1 MSHKNRHSA
10 VLPVLLLLAAF
21 TASLAGAQAPPAP
34 TPAGPP
40 PAQSGAAPSGGMPS
54 DPVLVID
61 GRDRAQVRLAFPKA
75 DIDSALTGDFQ
86 QAAREIE
93 QTLRDDLAY
102 SGIFVTQGPAELAVL
117 SLNGDRNHDFEQYLS
132 LGNQVVL
139 LTTIARESDRLTLD
153 GWIYDLPSKQ
163 SVLGKRFRGTPD
175 QARQLAHYLSD
186 AIYFQFT
193 GRQGISLTTLAF
205 QSDREGGQELF
216 LMDYD
221 GHNQRR
227 ISGHKSTSGYSDWSP
242 TGDAIAYMSYFSGT
256 PGIYY
261 VDLASGNK
269 VPIYREGVLNISPSF
284 SPDGKRVAFA
294 SAGPDSNIDIYV
306 CDRVCRQPQRLTT
319 STAIDTNPAWSPDGK
334 QIAFTSSRSGKPQ
347 IFLMDADGQN
357 TRRISFD
364 GEYNEGASWRPDG
377 QQITY
382 ATRRGNRFDIAVTNL
397 VDLQTRILTSSNDA
411 SYEEP
416 CFAPDG
422 RRIAFTSRRG
432 KQSQIYVMNVDGKE
446 WRQLTHEGNNSAPDW
461 SPFPPK

>member
-1 MSHKNRHSA
+1 MTDNKRSSA
-10 VLPVLLLLAAF
+10 APPALLLALGLAL
-21 TASLAGAQAPPAP
+21 ALAGGAAAQAPP
-34 TPAGPP
+34 PAGQ
-40 PAQSGAAPSGGMPS
+40 PASPISS
-54 DPVLVID
+54 DPVLVVD
-61 GRDRAQVRLAFPKA
+61 GSGRNQVRLAFPKA
-75 DIDSALTGDFQ
+75 DADTAMTGDFQ
-86 QAAREIE
+86 QAARVIE

-102 SGIFVTQGPAELAVL
+102 FGIFNIQGPAELAVL
-117 SLNGDRNHDFEQYLS
+117 SLNGDRQHDFEQYLS

-139 LTTIARESDRLTLD
+139 LTTIAKEDDRLTLD
-153 GWIYDLPSKQ
+153 GWIYDLPSRQ

-186 AIYFQFT
+186 AIYYQFT

-216 LMDYD
+216 LMDFD

-269 VPIYREGVLNISPSF
+269 VPIYREGVLNISPTF
-284 SPDGKRVAFA
+284 SPDGRRVAFA

-306 CDRVCRQPQRLTT
+306 CDRSCRQPQRLTT
-319 STAIDTNPAWSPDGK
+319 SSAIDTNPAWSPDGK
-334 QIAFTSSRSGKPQ
+334 HIAFTSSRSGKPQ

-357 TRRISFD
+357 TRRISFE
-364 GEYNEGASWRPDG
+364 GEYNEGAAWRPDG

-397 VDLQTRILTSSNDA
+397 VDLQTRIVTNNDSGA

-416 CFAPDG
+416 TFAPDG
-422 RRIAFTSRRG
+422 QRIAFTSRKG
-432 KQSQIYVMNVDGKE
+432 KTSQIFVMNVDGTG
-446 WRQLTHEGNNSAPDW
+446 WRQLTHEGNSSAPDW
-461 SPFPPK
+461 SPLPPK

>member
-1 MSHKNRHSA
+1 MYPPKRSTSSFVFHG
-10 VLPVLLLLAAF
+10 LLLAGALLAGSPALLAQ
-21 TASLAGAQAPPAP
+21 TPPPVESLAGP
-34 TPAGPP
+34 TPALPP
-40 PAQSGAAPSGGMPS
+40 DSHL
-54 DPVLVID
+54 LVID
-61 GRDRAQVRLAFPKA
+61 GGNRRAQVRLAFPKV
-75 DIDSALTGDFQ
+75 DTDVALAGDYL

-102 SGIFVTQGPAELAVL
+102 TGIFNLQGPVELAVL
-117 SLNGDRNHDFEQYLS
+117 SLNGDRQHDFEQYRS
-132 LGNQVVL
+132 LGNEVVL
-139 LTTIARESDRLTLD
+139 LATLQREGDRLTLD
-153 GWIYDLPSKQ
+153 GWVYDLPSRQ
-163 SVLGKRFRGTPD
+163 SVLGKRYRGTTD

-186 AIYFQFT
+186 AIYYQFT
-193 GRQGISLTTLAF
+193 GRPGLGLTTLAF

-269 VPIYREGVLNISPSF
+269 VPVYREGVLNISPSF
-284 SPDGKRVAFA
+284 SPDGKRIAFA

-306 CDRVCRQPQRLTT
+306 CDRICRQPQRLTT
-319 STAIDTNPAWSPDGK
+319 SNAIDTNPAFSPDGK

-357 TRRISFD
+357 VRRLSFE

-377 QQITY
+377 QQIAY

-397 VDLQTRILTSSNDA
+397 VDLQTRVLTSGTDA

-422 RRIAFTSRRG
+422 QRIAFTSRRG
-432 KQSQIYVMNVDGKE
+432 KQSQIFVMNLDGRE
-446 WRQLTHEGNNSAPDW
+446 WRQLTHQGNSSSPDW
-461 SPFPPK
+461 SPFPAR